1 MNIKIT
7 LLSFILFISSPF
19 FAQDA
24 LKIKYGKQTKY
35 DISQEIIKNNAELA
49 EALRKAMQDI
59 TDYELVVYNNEAQ
72 FVFVEKIKNDQTEMS
87 EGSSINVTFG
97 MPDEKVYSNYN
108 TGITFRSFTANGK
121 FTLIKSEL
129 PTYEWE
135 LTRETKEILGIKV
148 RKAIIKSE
156 NKEETAWYAP
166 QITYKAGPEDV
177 WGLPGLILEYKV
189 DRKTSKGIRTT
200 HIFAQEIEQLDAN
213 LVNIE
218 KPDESKAISPE
229 QYKEETEA
237 YMKKLKEMYSQGVD
251 TSD

>member
-7 LLSFILFISSPF
+7 LLLFILFISSPF

-97 MPDEKVYSNYN
+97 MPD
-108 TGITFRSFTANGK
+108 
-121 FTLIKSEL
+121 
-129 PTYEWE
+129 
-135 LTRETKEILGIKV
+135 
-148 RKAIIKSE
+148 
-156 NKEETAWYAP
+156 
-166 QITYKAGPEDV
+166 
-177 WGLPGLILEYKV
+177 
-189 DRKTSKGIRTT
+189 
-200 HIFAQEIEQLDAN
+200 
-213 LVNIE
+213 
-218 KPDESKAISPE
+218 
-229 QYKEETEA
+229 
-237 YMKKLKEMYSQGVD
+237 
-251 TSD
+251 

>member
-1 MNIKIT
+1 MRVLT
-7 LLSFILFISSPF
+7 FICLILCTGL

-35 DISQEIIKNNAELA
+35 DISQKIIETNKDLA

-87 EGSSINVTFG
+87 EGSSIIVTFG

-121 FTLIKSEL
+121 YTLIKSEL

-177 WGLPGLILEYKV
+177 WGLPGLILEYQV

>member
-35 DISQEIIKNNAELA
+35 DISQETINKNAELA
-49 EALRKAMQDI
+49 EALRKAMEEVR
-59 TDYELVVYNNEAQ
+59 DYEMIVYNNEAQ
-72 FVFVEKIKNDQTEMS
+72 FVFVEKIKNDQTEMN
-87 EGSSINVTFG
+87 EGRSMSVTFG
-97 MPDEKVYSNYN
+97 VPDEKVYSNYN
-108 TGITFRSFTANGK
+108 TGVTFKSFTANGK

-148 RKAIIKSE
+148 RKAVIKSE
-156 NKEETAWYAP
+156 DKEETAWYAP
-166 QITYKAGPEDV
+166 QITYKAGPEDI
-177 WGLPGLILEYKV
+177 WGLPGLILEYQV

-218 KPDESKAISPE
+218 KPDESKSITPE
-229 QYKEETEA
+229 QYEA
-237 YMKKLKEMYSQGVD
+237 ESEAFMKNLREMHSQGVD